1 MSAKVTREEFRAFQR
16 LQKDGSYN
24 MIDPVVRMIAGLT
37 KEKHLYILN
46 HYGELEK
53 EYGELY

>member
-1 MSAKVTREEFRAFQR
+1 MSSVSKEEFRAFQR
-16 LQKDGSYN
+16 LQKDGNYN

-46 HYGELEK
+46 HYTELEEK
-53 EYGELY
+53 YGEQ